1 MTRVFKQGNE
11 QGGTR
16 DPEDPWSLRAGLGLY
31 VHNGA
36 SSPITREG
44 VLMPAREREF
54 GECIGWGREPV
65 QHCIPVGFHGWT
77 PATALKVGRAWPGSP
92 KPGGLLFFSHPRPQN
107 FPPSQ
112 FLTFQLGCS
121 QWDCFVTQHFSDEQT
136 HTHFTDGVDPLG
148 WGHVAVVGVSLL
160 RGAP

>member
-77 PATALKVGRAWPGSP
+77 PATALKVGRDLARVTKARGTSILLSSQTSEFPTIPVFNLSVRLLSM
-92 KPGGLLFFSHPRPQN
+92 GLFCDSALFR
-107 FPPSQ
+107 
-112 FLTFQLGCS
+112 
-121 QWDCFVTQHFSDEQT
+121 
-136 HTHFTDGVDPLG
+136 
-148 WGHVAVVGVSLL
+148 
-160 RGAP
+160 